1 VLCARGAARA
11 GAGYV
16 TVATPVGAE
25 QTLRAHL
32 VEEVV
37 LTFDPADPDAAIADL
52 LDAAKRCGSIAIG
65 PGMGLGEAIGAIV
78 RGVVLGTDLPIVA
91 DASALFHFAK
101 FLPHVRG
108 RDVVVTPHAG
118 EFARLSGKGTVEE
131 ADRIARIRAFVAE
144 YGITTLLK
152 GEVTLVCGTD
162 DVVHVNVT
170 GTSALAT
177 AGTGDTLTGMIATL
191 LAQGL
196 TTIDAARLG
205 AYWHGRAGQLAAEK
219 RPVGVVASD
228 VADELGAA
236 TRLGADRIDGAIR
249 LA

>member
-1 VLCARGAARA
+1 MRNSCR
-11 GAGYV
+11 
-16 TVATPVGAE
+16 T
-25 QTLRAHL
+25 
-32 VEEVV
+32 
-37 LTFDPADPDAAIADL
+37 
-52 LDAAKRCGSIAIG
+52 
-65 PGMGLGEAIGAIV
+65 
-78 RGVVLGTDLPIVA
+78 
-91 DASALFHFAK
+91 
-101 FLPHVRG
+101 
-108 RDVVVTPHAG
+108 
-118 EFARLSGKGTVEE
+118 FARLSGKGTVEE

-205 AYWHGRAGQLAAEK
+205 AYWHGRA
-219 RPVGVVASD
+219 
-228 VADELGAA
+228 A